1 MKIWPSGSPTF
12 LFALLCCLSLS
23 AQENAFNTNGKY
35 LTLGVGIP
43 IHTVRD
49 QAHTPLAYRGSGFR
63 IFTNFEEIKDNGIFR
78 LSFSMDNAT
87 LKAKIKPRRDIPG
100 AAELNEIA
108 FSVGYYTGVGEEM
121 NSDNRQ
127 YVGVTFNVQ
136 ANNRSY
142 PLPTN
147 NTQSLLFQSSFS
159 IGALDRR
166 SIDGSDR
173 WTATTR
179 VELPVITALYR
190 PTFIGVGPFLHL
202 PEVKGKDFFGNLDVV
217 TLNKFFKITV
227 GIDAD
232 NQVRDWRSDR
242 LAYDWSLLYT
252 PLPKTKPMI
261 ATVGSLG
268 YGFRVLL

>member
-1 MKIWPSGSPTF
+1 MKTWPSF
-12 LFALLCCLSLS
+12 IALLCCLSLS
-23 AQENAFNTNGKY
+23 AQEDIINANGKY

-49 QAHTPLAYRGSGFR
+49 QAHTALAYRGVGLRVFA
-63 IFTNFEEIKDNGIFR
+63 NFEEVKDESIYR
-78 LSFSMDNAT
+78 LAISIDNAS
-87 LKAKIKPRRDIPG
+87 LKAKVKPRQDTKG
-100 AAELNEIA
+100 AAQLNDIS
-108 FSVGYYTGVGEEM
+108 FSVGYYAKVGNEA
-121 NSDNRQ
+121 SKDNQQ
-127 YVGVTFNVQ
+127 YLGGAFNVQ
-136 ANNRSY
+136 ANNRNY

-147 NTQSLLFQSSFS
+147 NTESLLFQSSFS

-166 SIDGSDR
+166 RIDGSDT

-190 PTFIGVGPFLHL
+190 PSYIGVGPFLHI
-202 PEVKGKDFFGNLDVV
+202 PEVKGKDFFRSCQIV
-217 TLNKFFKITV
+217 TLNKFFKISV

-268 YGFRVLL
+268 YGFRVRL

>member
-1 MKIWPSGSPTF
+1 MKIWASF
-12 LFALLCCLSLS
+12 FILLCCLSLS
-23 AQENAFNTNGKY
+23 AQENVLNANGKY

-49 QAHTPLAYRGSGFR
+49 QAHSTLAYRGGGFR
-63 IFTNFEEIKDNGIFR
+63 IFTNFEEIKDNGVFR
-78 LSFSMDNAT
+78 LALSFDNAS
-87 LKAKIKPRRDIPG
+87 LKAKVKPRRDIGG
-100 AAELNEIA
+100 AAELNDIS
-108 FSVGYYTGVGEEM
+108 FSVGYYARVGDEL
-121 NSDNRQ
+121 NKDNRQ
-127 YVGVTFNVQ
+127 YVGGAFNVQ

-159 IGALDRR
+159 VGALDRR
-166 SIDGSDR
+166 SIDGSDI
-173 WTATTR
+173 WMATTR
-179 VELPVITALYR
+179 IELPVITALYQ
-190 PTFIGVGPFLHL
+190 PTYIGVPPFLHI
-202 PEVKGKDFFGNLDVV
+202 PEVKAKDFFGNFKLVSF
-217 TLNKFFKITV
+217 NKFFKITV
-227 GIDAD
+227 GVDAD